1 MTALVERW
9 AHVHDL
15 LVRAA
20 KELPPTSHPAVKG
33 TRHAG
38 PLSGTLPEFME
49 FLEHNEFGLALD
61 TLVALGERTQP
72 APDFWSL
79 VAQAAALMELPNPTP
94 HGEPTLH
101 G

>member
-1 MTALVERW
+1 MTALVDRW
-9 AHVHDL
+9 AHVREL

-20 KELPPTSHPAVKG
+20 KDLPPHTGAAGPGALP
-33 TRHAG
+33 AG

-61 TLVALGERTQP
+61 TLVTLGEHVQP
-72 APDFWSL
+72 TPDFWRL
-79 VAQAAALMELPNPTP
+79 VARAAALMELPDPTP
-94 HGEPTLH
+94 HGEATLH